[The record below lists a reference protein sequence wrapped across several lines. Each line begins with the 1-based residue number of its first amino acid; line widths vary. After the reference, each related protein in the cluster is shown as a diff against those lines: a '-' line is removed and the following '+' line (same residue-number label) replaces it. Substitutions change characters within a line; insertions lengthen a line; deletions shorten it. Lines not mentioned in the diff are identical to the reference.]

1 MISFYKA
8 ALCVLVAVI
17 LCLVLNRQGKE
28 FTMLLSIL
36 VCSMVFLIMAGYLQP
51 ILSFSTR
58 LRALG
63 QVNSETF
70 QILLKCTG
78 IGLLG
83 ELVAVICQDSGNN
96 SLSKSLNLLS
106 TSVIIWLAL
115 PLFEQLLNLVEK
127 ILGEI

>member
-8 ALCVLVAVI
+8 AICVLVTVI
-17 LCLVLNRQGKE
+17 LCLVLNRQGRE
-28 FTMLLSIL
+28 FALLLSIL
-36 VCSMVFLIMAGYLQP
+36 VCSMIFLIMASYLQP
-51 ILSFSTR
+51 ILSFFTR
-58 LRALG
+58 LRTLG

-96 SLSKSLNLLS
+96 SLSKSLNILS